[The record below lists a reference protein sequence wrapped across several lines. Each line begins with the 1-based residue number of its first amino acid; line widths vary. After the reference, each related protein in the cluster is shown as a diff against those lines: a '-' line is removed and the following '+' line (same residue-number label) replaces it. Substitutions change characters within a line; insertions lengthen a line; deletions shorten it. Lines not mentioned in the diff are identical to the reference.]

1 MTVGFSD
8 VWKYSFRLCE
18 NNFGEG
24 RMKNL
29 IRKSV
34 QALDAYVPGEQPRGE
49 DVVKLNTNE
58 NPWLCSPEVYDIL
71 REIDVSVL
79 AKYPDPL
86 CTEVRKVIAEKH
98 EVGIGNVF
106 AGNGSDEVLALCIR
120 AFVEREGG
128 SVGSFNPSYSLY
140 PVLAAIEDVDVRL
153 VELDENFGW
162 QMPDGY
168 EASVFFLTNPNAPT
182 SLLFP
187 KETIE
192 AFVKDFSGVVVI
204 DEAYV
209 DFASADCMELAV
221 KYDNVLVCRTLS
233 KSYALAGIRFG
244 YCVGSKDLIDA
255 MYKIKDSYNVN
266 TLTQEL
272 ARVAL
277 LDQGTMEAMTTAIKN
292 SRKLMS
298 QELLT
303 LGFEVFPSET
313 NFLWVKPPKPGA
325 KKIFEEL
332 RTRKVYVRWFEG
344 GRTGEYLRITV
355 GTDAQTMSLVEALEE
370 IFKK

>member
-1 MTVGFSD
+1 
-8 VWKYSFRLCE
+8 
-18 NNFGEG
+18 
-24 RMKNL
+24 MKNL

-34 QALDAYVPGEQPRGE
+34 QALDGYVPGEQPQGE

-71 REIDVSVL
+71 REIDVASL

-120 AFVEREGG
+120 AFVERDGG
-128 SVGSFNPSYSLY
+128 SVGFFDPSYSLY
-140 PVLAAIEDVDVRL
+140 PVLAEIEDVETRPVA
-153 VELDENFGW
+153 LDETFGW
-162 QMPDGY
+162 QMPEDY
-168 EASVFFLTNPNAPT
+168 KASVFFLTNPNAPT

-187 KETIE
+187 KEKVE
-192 AFVKDFSGVVVI
+192 EFVCTFPDVVVI

-209 DFASADCMELAV
+209 DFASADCMDLASEY
-221 KYDNVLVCRTLS
+221 KNVLVCRTLS

-244 YCVGSKDLIDA
+244 YCVGNKELIDA
-255 MYKIKDSYNVN
+255 LFKIKDSYNVN

-277 LDQGTMEAMTTAIKN
+277 LDQGTMEAMTTAVKN
-292 SRKLMS
+292 SRAIMTN
-298 QELLT
+298 ELAE
-303 LGFEVFPSET
+303 LGFSVYPSET
-313 NFLWVKPPKPGA
+313 NFLWVKPPRPGA

-332 RTRKVYVRWFEG
+332 KQRNVYVRWFDG
-344 GRTGEYLRITV
+344 DRTRDYLRITV
-355 GTDAQTMSLVEALEE
+355 GTDQQTMLLIEALEE
-370 IFKK
+370 IFGK